1 MDIRDNNKDEIK
13 DKNIDDINNINNIN
27 KLNYLCDLTDKLSVG
42 SLSLILGPMFAGK
55 TTYLLKEI
63 KKYENIYKDKDKILV
78 INHSIDNRYET
89 DKISSHNRETYPCL
103 KKRNLK
109 EIMSDEI
116 LDKNVLVIDEGQFFS
131 DIDEMV
137 RTFVTENKL
146 HVIVGGL
153 NGTFQQ
159 KIFDNSN
166 LLNLIPFADNVILL
180 KSKCYIC
187 GLEAAFSK
195 RIVNNDK
202 EILVGNNNYQPCC
215 RKCL

>member
-1 MDIRDNNKDEIK
+1 MDNKI
-13 DKNIDDINNINNIN
+13 INE
-27 KLNYLCDLTDKLSVG
+27 VG
-42 SLSLILGPMFAGK
+42 SLTLILGPMFAGK

-63 KKYENIYKDKDKILV
+63 KKYEKNHNSKEEILV
-78 INHSIDNRYET
+78 INHSIDNRYENN
-89 DKISSHNRETYPCL
+89 KIASHNRESYPCL

-109 EIMSDEI
+109 EINSQE
-116 LDKNVLVIDEGQFFS
+116 LKGKKVLVIDEGQFFT

-137 RTFVTENKL
+137 REFVTKYKL
-146 HVIVGGL
+146 HVIIGGL

-159 KIFDNSN
+159 KIFDSSN
-166 LLNLIPFADNVILL
+166 LLNLIPFADNVISL

-187 GLEAAFSK
+187 GEKAAFSK
-195 RIVNNDK
+195 RIVNDDI